1 MKIFSARGGRSWGRS
16 AGGLAAISAEESGT
30 VPAPRDAPASDV
42 PAASP
47 RDDGHV
53 SADAASAPPGD
64 RPARGDQVAEELYRR
79 YAVPLMSFCL
89 KQTGG
94 DRQWAEDVV
103 QETLVRAWRNADRID
118 PTDEARSL
126 MPWLATVAR
135 RIVIDDR
142 RARSARPQEVNP
154 EPLEFVPADDQVEP
168 LLRSMVV
175 ADALQSLSEAHREVL
190 VETVLRDRSVNQA
203 AEVLGIP
210 VGTVKSR
217 VYYAVRALKLAL
229 EERGVEG

>member
-1 MKIFSARGGRSWGRS
+1 MRMFSSRGRSWGRS
-16 AGGLAAISAEESGT
+16 SGGPAQGAVVA
-30 VPAPRDAPASDV
+30 PAPPVRLEAAPE
-42 PAASP
+42 
-47 RDDGHV
+47 
-53 SADAASAPPGD
+53 APPPRMAD
-64 RPARGDQVAEELYRR
+64 QDDARAESLYRR
-79 YAVPLMSFCL
+79 YSVPLLSFCL
-89 KQTGG
+89 KHTGG

-103 QETLVRAWRNADRID
+103 QETLIRAWRNADRID
-118 PTDEARSL
+118 PDDDARSL

-142 RARSARPQEVNP
+142 RAKSARPQEVNP
-154 EPLEFVPADDQVEP
+154 EPLEYVPTDDQVEP
-168 LLRSMVV
+168 LLRGMVM

-190 VETVLRDRSVNQA
+190 VETVLRDRTVNQA

-229 EERGVEG
+229 EERGVES